1 MISKELLL
9 KVLGYTE
16 DCRVL
21 SIKEEYRDI
30 KYDIL
35 SPVNGHYTERVNVY
49 ELAQRCKEWA
59 TTQGYWLHSHTRS
72 TLVKDTYVTCG
83 GAFVHLESNIRLK
96 LFETESTT
104 ETEAIFLATQWVI
117 DNKGQS

>member
-9 KVLGYTE
+9 KVLGYTD

-49 ELAQRCKEWA
+49 ELAQICKEWA
-59 TTQGYWLHSHTRS
+59 IGYTVTPEALLLKTHMLH
-72 TLVKDTYVTCG
+72 VE
-83 GAFVHLESNIRLK
+83 VHSFIWSLI
-96 LFETESTT
+96 
-104 ETEAIFLATQWVI
+104 
-117 DNKGQS
+117 